1 MTCDID
7 PRLWRLL
14 GGDRLANLRKRLRR
28 HFERVELTGQVDVFR
43 LTELTQEEREALAS
57 LMGCPPSRAKSM
69 KVDVEVIDT
78 ALNRA
83 GVAASLRQA
92 LEWLDGPILNK
103 ANVRAELQALWS
115 EIVAGTSHRCLAA
128 FLQTPAGLGLLK
140 RLSRQ
145 DLARATRLC
154 ENVDVVLSRLPAN
167 GLSRAQLAAETLGD
181 AHALDAERPTST
193 LVLATWRHSEGASE
207 ATNDS
212 KPRKAERTR
221 EIWARVGILVNE
233 LAKPALFLNLPF
245 DGSTSPTPGEPAYV
259 SLRLLLRSPPA
270 WRVTGMNIYVCENP
284 NLLAIA
290 ADRLGSGCAPLV
302 CTDGM
307 PAAAQRTLL
316 TQLTAAGARLLYHG
330 DFDWPGIQIANH
342 VIGVHGAQP
351 WRFSAADYQAVVP
364 LVPRRGHRLAG
375 AQVRA
380 SWDAAL
386 DVEMR
391 AHGLAIPEE
400 SLATVLLQDL
410 SDEHGKATGPFED
423 CVPKRV

>member
-7 PRLWRLL
+7 SRLRRLL

-28 HFERVELTGQVDVFR
+28 HFERVELTGQFDVFR
-43 LTELTQEEREALAS
+43 LTDLTSEEREALAS
-57 LMGCPPSRAKSM
+57 LMGRPPSRAKSI

-83 GVAASLRQA
+83 GIASSLCQA
-92 LEWLDGPILNK
+92 LERLDGPVLNN
-103 ANVRAELQALWS
+103 ANIRAKLQERWS
-115 EIVAGTSHRCLAA
+115 EIVAGAGHRYLAA
-128 FLQTPAGLGLLK
+128 FLQTPSGLGLLK

-145 DLARATRLC
+145 DLARAAHLC
-154 ENVDVVLSRLPAN
+154 ESADVVLNRLPAN
-167 GLSRAQLAAETLGD
+167 GLPRAQLAAETLGD

-193 LVLATWRHSEGASE
+193 LVLAAWRGEGESE
-207 ATNDS
+207 ASNDS
-212 KPRKAERTR
+212 RPQKAERTR
-221 EIWARVGILVNE
+221 EIWARAGILVNE

-245 DGSTSPTPGEPAYV
+245 DGSTSPTGEPAYV
-259 SLRLLLRSPPA
+259 SLRLLLRSPPT
-270 WRVTGMNIYVCENP
+270 WRVTGMDIYICENP

-290 ADRLGSGCAPLV
+290 ADRLGSRCAPLV

-316 TQLTAAGARLLYHG
+316 TQLTAAGAHLLYHG

-342 VIGVHGAQP
+342 VIRAHGAQP
-351 WRFSAADYQAVVP
+351 WRFSAADYQAAVP

-380 SWDAAL
+380 SWDVAL

-410 SDEHGKATGPFED
+410 SGEHLATTDLTED
-423 CVPKRV
+423 PVQR

>member
-28 HFERVELTGQVDVFR
+28 HFERVELTGQFDVFR
-43 LTELTQEEREALAS
+43 LTELTSEEREALAS
-57 LMGCPPSRAKSM
+57 LMGRPPSRAKSM

-83 GVAASLRQA
+83 GIATSLCQA
-92 LEWLDGPILNK
+92 LERLDGPILNN
-103 ANVRAELQALWS
+103 ANVRAELQERWS
-115 EIVAGTSHRCLAA
+115 EIVAGASHRYLAA

-154 ENVDVVLSRLPAN
+154 ESADVVLNRLPAN
-167 GLSRAQLAAETLGD
+167 GLPRAQLAAETLGD

-193 LVLATWRHSEGASE
+193 LVLAAWRHSEAASE
-207 ATNDS
+207 AANDS
-212 KPRKAERTR
+212 MPRKAERIR
-221 EIWARVGILVNE
+221 EVWARAGILVNE

-259 SLRLLLRSPPA
+259 SLRLLLRSPPT
-270 WRVTGMNIYVCENP
+270 WRVTGMDIYICENP

-290 ADRLGSGCAPLV
+290 ADRLGSRCAPLV

-316 TQLTAAGARLLYHG
+316 TQLTAAGAHLLYHG
-330 DFDWPGIQIANH
+330 DFDWPGIQIADH
-342 VIGVHGAQP
+342 VIRVHGARP
-351 WRFSAADYQAVVP
+351 WRFCVADYQAAVP
-364 LVPRRGHRLAG
+364 LVPRRGYRLTDEP
-375 AQVRA
+375 VRA

-391 AHGLAIPEE
+391 AHGLVIPEE

-410 SDEHGKATGPFED
+410 SGEHLATTDLTED
-423 CVPKRV
+423 PVQG